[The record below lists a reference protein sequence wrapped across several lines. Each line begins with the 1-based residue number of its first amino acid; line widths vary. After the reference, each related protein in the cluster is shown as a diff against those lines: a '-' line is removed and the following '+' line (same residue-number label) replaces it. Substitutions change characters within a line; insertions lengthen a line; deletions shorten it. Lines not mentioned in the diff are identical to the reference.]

1 VRVAFA
7 TLGCRLNQFET
18 DALVR
23 AAAEDGHEV
32 VEFADAAD
40 LYVVN
45 SCTIT
50 HDADADTRQLV
61 RRAARQTPGARI
73 VVTGCMANSDPDALA
88 AMPEVSRVL
97 GNREKERFFD
107 LALGSGEERVHVAAT
122 DLTRRLRI
130 TRLRPAADPRRSRA
144 YLKIQDGCDYRCSFC
159 IVPQVRGRSSSLPH
173 ADACAQLQELVAAG
187 VPEVVLTGVH
197 LGTYGRDLQPRIDLV
212 ALLEDLLT
220 HLGPAHLRLGS
231 VDPHEVGPALI
242 DLLAR
247 DRRLCRHLH
256 LPVQSGDDTVLRA
269 MRRAHTSADL
279 RDLVPRLVAAVPGI
293 HIGTDVIA
301 GFPGERASQFEA
313 TLELLRELPLAS
325 LHVFSYSERE
335 GTAAIDLPDPVPPA
349 ERFARTRILRDL
361 STARNLEFRRDQL
374 GTRCPAVVYR
384 ARERRGGRLV
394 ALTDNYIKV
403 ELDGPDAL
411 LGRAI
416 QVELDAVD
424 GPRTRARLRE

>member
-1 VRVAFA
+1 MRVGFA

-23 AAAEDGHEV
+23 AAQEAGHEV
-32 VEFADAAD
+32 VDFAAEAD

-61 RRAARQTPGARI
+61 RRAARQAPGARV
-73 VVTGCMANSDPDALA
+73 VVTGCMANADPDALA
-88 AMPEVSRVL
+88 AMPEVTRVL

-107 LALGSGEERVHVAAT
+107 LALGAGEDRVHVAAT
-122 DLTRRLRI
+122 DLARRLRI

-159 IVPQVRGRSSSLPH
+159 IVPQVRGRSSSLPL
-173 ADACAQLQELVAAG
+173 ADAVAQLQELVAAG

-197 LGTYGRDLQPRIDLV
+197 LGTYGRDLQPRGDLV
-212 ALLEDLLT
+212 ALLTGLLGQ
-220 HLGPAHLRLGS
+220 LGPARLRLGS
-231 VDPHEVGPALI
+231 VDPHEVAPALI
-242 DLLAR
+242 DLLAS

-256 LPVQSGDDTVLRA
+256 LPVQSGDDQVLRA

-279 RDLVPRLVAAVPGI
+279 RALVPRLIAAVPGI
-293 HIGTDVIA
+293 HLGTDVIA
-301 GFPGERASQFEA
+301 GFPGETPARFEA
-313 TLELLRELPLAS
+313 TRALLGDLPLAS

-335 GTAAIDLPDPVPPA
+335 GTAAVDLPDPVPPA
-349 ERFARTRILRDL
+349 ERLARTRALRAL
-361 STARNLEFRRDQL
+361 SARKSLEFRGGQL
-374 GTRCPAVVYR
+374 GARCPAVVYR

-416 QVELDAVD
+416 QLQLDELD
-424 GPRTRARLRE
+424 GPRTLGRLLE

>member
-23 AAAEDGHEV
+23 AAQEGGHEV
-32 VEFADAAD
+32 VEFAGQAD

-61 RRAARQTPGARI
+61 RRAARQAPGARV
-73 VVTGCMANSDPDALA
+73 VVTGCMANADPDALA

-107 LALGSGEERVHVAAT
+107 LALGTGDDRVHVAAA
-122 DLTRRLRI
+122 DLTRRLRV

-159 IVPQVRGRSSSLPH
+159 IVPQVRGRSSSLAL
-173 ADACAQLQELVAAG
+173 ADAVAQLQELVAAG

-197 LGTYGRDLQPRIDLV
+197 LGTYGRDLEPRSDLV
-212 ALLEDLLT
+212 ALLTGLLAA
-220 HLGPAHLRLGS
+220 LGPARLRLGS

-242 DLLAR
+242 DLLAG

-256 LPVQSGDDTVLRA
+256 LPVQSGDDGVLRA

-279 RDLVPRLVAAVPGI
+279 RALVPRLVAAVPGI
-293 HIGTDVIA
+293 HLGTDVIA
-301 GFPGERASQFEA
+301 GFPGESEARFEA
-313 TLELLRELPLAS
+313 TRALLGGLPLAS
-325 LHVFSYSERE
+325 FHVFSYSERQ
-335 GTAAIDLPDPVPPA
+335 GTAAVDLPDPVAPA
-349 ERFARTRILRDL
+349 ERLARTRVLRAL
-361 STARNLEFRRDQL
+361 SAQKNLEFRRGQL
-374 GTRCPAVVYR
+374 GADCPAVVYR

-416 QVELDAVD
+416 HVRLDAVD
-424 GPRTRARLRE
+424 GPRTLGRLRE